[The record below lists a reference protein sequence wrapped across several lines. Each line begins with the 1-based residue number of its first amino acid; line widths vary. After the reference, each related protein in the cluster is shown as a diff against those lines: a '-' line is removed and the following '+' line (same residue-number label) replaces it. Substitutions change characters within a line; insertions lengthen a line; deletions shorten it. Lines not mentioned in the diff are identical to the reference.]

1 MCTQKCSI
9 VHLFAVICPD
19 IVSTHTAA
27 SPFFLLPYSLF
38 LIPRSF
44 FLGDAFDPQRVG
56 DYAITADQLERKGGT
71 NGANA
76 STGDTESGIGGI
88 TGIGDFKTEETEE
101 TEAVVNVYMHRNA
114 HGDQEPAVVL
124 RPAVRVTSGGGA
136 AAGDA
141 CGDLP
146 LNGGDSIIL
155 AHLPDKVNF
164 KQSAYY
170 IIYI

>member
-1 MCTQKCSI
+1 
-9 VHLFAVICPD
+9 
-19 IVSTHTAA
+19 
-27 SPFFLLPYSLF
+27 
-38 LIPRSF
+38 
-44 FLGDAFDPQRVG
+44 VG

-76 STGDTESGIGGI
+76 STGDAESGIGGI